1 MTARPHEH
9 RLQVGRVSHLA
20 CRLVV
25 ERRIVNGAYDL
36 TGRLV
41 TQLQEVWEVILAE
54 RCVVVE
60 QAFDTHVP
68 FYWRFAFQ
76 E

>member
-1 MTARPHEH
+1 MTTRPLEYS
-9 RLQVGRVSHLA
+9 LQVGRVSDLA
-20 CRLVV
+20 CSFVV
-25 ERRIVNGAYDL
+25 ERSVVNGAYDL

-41 TQLQEVWEVILAE
+41 TQLQKVWKVILAE

-76 E
+76 K